1 MFKRLLFPFVFAF
14 SLCFS
19 AVVRADATQDA
30 IKADLDVIVEILN
43 YGFALS
49 ATEAAVTWPVDEDM
63 EPYSTWLKPSLYDSS
78 DVAYLYSIL
87 QAVRSLTNSPASTD
101 LSTIESD
108 LSGLLSS
115 SGDITGYMADY
126 SDWIYS
132 IETTV
137 HLIEGLLSSLDTDI
151 YNIANH
157 VGSNTYG
164 DHMWYSHLDEDQ
176 LTTITLSI
184 QDALQ
189 DVLDEM
195 GPGYDLMTQAT
206 QETRLEVK
214 EALARLAEKIN
225 LLVLDLH
232 ELIEPVQSLDAEVQD
247 QTLLLTDSRNDLH
260 SLLLAF
266 SNSTNIEVVEGFNQ
280 HAGVTNAPTVG
291 QLNGQFR
298 QTENLAS
305 TNETATRSEL
315 SDYESSSTYELP
327 VLDFNSMIPGEITPL
342 RAFEPNFDNTPSLAD
357 SYTIPILSS
366 PLQAGSVT
374 IDAFSLDLAT
384 GSAYDNVMRPFKE
397 SIGPITEQIW
407 NLIFAISVL
416 LLAKY
421 EWKAYMSG
429 VGPSVAAHEQQERQD
444 YDGYIF

>member
-1 MFKRLLFPFVFAF
+1 MCRRFFLAVLLLPFFAF
-14 SLCFS
+14 AENDPQLTSILRRLELINMTLSGIIDPDYGVVYSYPLYYQEGMEDLGQRMAQGFDDVVTALQS
-19 AVVRADATQDA
+19 EQLQANWAELHETLNNIDYNTSNGDWLLAVKA
-30 IKADLDVIVEILN
+30 ILE
-43 YGFALS
+43 S
-49 ATEAAVTWPVDEDM
+49 M
-63 EPYSTWLKPSLYDSS
+63 SS
-78 DVAYLYSIL
+78 DMDAYYI
-87 QAVRSLTNSPASTD
+87 SLNNLDNTT
-101 LSTIESD
+101 
-108 LSGLLSS
+108 SG
-115 SGDITGYMADY
+115 
-126 SDWIYS
+126 
-132 IETTV
+132 
-137 HLIEGLLSSLDTDI
+137 
-151 YNIANH
+151 
-157 VGSNTYG
+157 NTYG
-164 DHMWYSHLDEDQ
+164 NGMWHSHLDDSQ
-176 LTTITLSI
+176 ISDIHATLENAI
-184 QDALQ
+184 QEVVDA
-189 DVLDEM
+189 M
-195 GPGYDLMTQAT
+195 GPGYDMMTQAT

-214 EALARLAEKIN
+214 EALARLAEKVN

-232 ELIEPVQSLDAEVQD
+232 ELIEPVQSLDDEVQD

-291 QLNGQFR
+291 QLNGQFQR
-298 QTENLAS
+298 TENLAS

-315 SDYESSSTYELP
+315 SDYESSSSYELP

-397 SIGPITEQIW
+397 TIGPITEQIW